1 MVNQPIQT
9 IIERRDISAGRPG
22 RARDNDHRVGYVGSR
37 AGQWTRKTSDR
48 RGMAVLPHLYA
59 IVNQW
64 PLIALLR
71 RNIAFKVVDVPFDRA
86 SWQTEEQLMTSAIG
100 DGLWRKHAAEAGP
113 LCSR

>member
-1 MVNQPIQT
+1 
-9 IIERRDISAGRPG
+9 
-22 RARDNDHRVGYVGSR
+22 
-37 AGQWTRKTSDR
+37 
-48 RGMAVLPHLYA
+48 MAVLPHLYA

-100 DGLWRKHAAEAGP
+100 DGSLAQARSRSLP
-113 LCSR
+113 LTCSR